1 MKGDTM
7 EAERDFFRAL
17 YEALEKIVGSLDHE
31 EVMQSVVE
39 ATVRTMGVK
48 ACSLRIVDRRR
59 RKLILGSS
67 TGLSAGYIRKGPVLI
82 EASALD
88 REALDGKTLYVENAQ
103 SDPRWQYPEKAQQ
116 EGICSVLVAPLTAEG
131 KVAGVLRIYTDQ
143 VRTFDEEEMRFL
155 EAMARLSALALE
167 NARLH
172 QTLRSDFEM
181 LVADRYR
188 IDED

>member
-1 MKGDTM
+1 MKK
-7 EAERDFFRAL
+7 ERDFFKAL
-17 YEALEKIVGSLDHE
+17 YEALEKIVGSLDHD
-31 EVMQSVVE
+31 EVMKNVVE
-39 ATVRTMGVK
+39 STVKALQVK
-48 ACSLRIVDRRR
+48 ACSIRIVDRRR

-67 TGLSAGYIRKGPVLI
+67 TGLSEGYIRKGPVLI

-88 REALDGKTLYVENAQ
+88 REALEGKTLYVENAQ
-103 SDPRWQYPEKAQQ
+103 SDTRWQYPEKAQQ
-116 EGICSVLVAPLTAEG
+116 EGIFSVLVAPLTAEG
-131 KVAGVLRIYTDQ
+131 KAVGVLRIYSSE
-143 VRTFDEEEMRFL
+143 VRTFDEKEMRFL

>member
-1 MKGDTM
+1 MQK
-7 EAERDFFRAL
+7 ERDFFKAL
-17 YEALEKIVGSLDHE
+17 YQALEKIVGSLDHDA
-31 EVMQSVVE
+31 VMQNVVE
-39 ATVRTMGVK
+39 ATVEAMEVK
-48 ACSLRIVDRRR
+48 ACSLRILDRRR

-67 TGLSAGYIRKGPVLI
+67 MGLSDGYIRKGPVLI
-82 EASALD
+82 EASSLD
-88 REALDGKTLYVENAQ
+88 REALDGRTLYVENAQ
-103 SDPRWQYPEKAQQ
+103 SDSRWQYPEKARQ
-116 EGICSVLVAPLTAEG
+116 EGIFSVLVTPLMAEG
-131 KVAGVLRIYTDQ
+131 KSVGVLRIYSDA

-172 QTLRSDFEM
+172 RTLQTDFEM

>member
-1 MKGDTM
+1 MNKD
-7 EAERDFFRAL
+7 RDFFKAL
-17 YEALEKIVGSLDHE
+17 YEALEKIVGSLDHD
-31 EVMQSVVE
+31 EVMQSIVE
-39 ATVRTMGVK
+39 STVKAMGVK
-48 ACSLRIVDRRR
+48 ACSLRLVDRRR
-59 RKLILGSS
+59 RKLILGCS
-67 TGLSAGYIRKGPVLI
+67 TGLSEGYVRKGPVLI
-82 EASALD
+82 EASGLD
-88 REALDGKTLYVENAQ
+88 REALEGKTVYVENAQ

-116 EGICSVLVAPLTAEG
+116 EEIISVLVAPLTAEG
-131 KVAGVLRIYTDQ
+131 KAVGVLRIYAGE

-155 EAMARLSALALE
+155 EAMARLSGLALE